1 MWQQFFFW
9 AEAGHGRTLR
19 DHREDEDD
27 SRVKEEISTGP
38 PFLERTRSPKLLLTP
53 PPMSDCCGLEL
64 FCGLVISRDGNQ
76 NCS

>member
-53 PPMSDCCGLEL
+53 PPPH
-64 FCGLVISRDGNQ
+64 V
-76 NCS
+76 

>member
-1 MWQQFFFW
+1 MAALRHRQDNKGGAFMWQQFFFW

-53 PPMSDCCGLEL
+53 PPPH
-64 FCGLVISRDGNQ
+64 V
-76 NCS
+76 